1 MNIFKASQVNPSAW
15 WVLGFSLAISAAL
28 VSSVGVLIA
37 IIGLAIAITLFAR
50 EQAPWSKSLSF
61 YLVTAGA
68 VIVIRVLFRIIFNF
82 DSDSN
87 VAFTL
92 PVISFSLGS
101 LGQVDLFGRVSFSAL
116 FSAFSDGL
124 KMAAI
129 ILSVGLAN
137 TLANPRRLLK
147 NTPGALYEVASA
159 WVIAINMAPQ
169 LIQSAARVRKARR
182 LRGRTKRH
190 HITSSLLIPVLE
202 DTIDRSL
209 ALAASMSSR
218 GFGRMGA
225 LSKTQA
231 LTSRGLSVLGV
242 VSLSIGSY
250 LLLTS
255 KAAGFPLGLIV
266 FGCLSIVATTILA
279 GKRQIHTSYKPDRWR
294 KRDFVVLL
302 FATGLLLAAIL
313 VAR

>member
-1 MNIFKASQVNPSAW
+1 
-15 WVLGFSLAISAAL
+15 
-28 VSSVGVLIA
+28 
-37 IIGLAIAITLFAR
+37 
-50 EQAPWSKSLSF
+50 
-61 YLVTAGA
+61 VTAGA

-82 DSDSN
+82 DSESN
-87 VAFTL
+87 VAVNL
-92 PVISFSLGS
+92 PVISISLGGF
-101 LGQVDLFGRVSFSAL
+101 GQVDLFGKVSFSAL
-116 FSAFSDGL
+116 FSAFTDGL

-169 LIQSAARVRKARR
+169 LIQSAARVRKARK
-182 LRGRTKRH
+182 LRGTTKRYH
-190 HITSSLLIPVLE
+190 LTSSLLIPVLE

-218 GFGRMGA
+218 GFGRMGS

-231 LTSRGLSVLGV
+231 LTSRSLSVLGV

-250 LLLTS
+250 LLLSS
-255 KAAGFPLGLIV
+255 KAAGLPMSLIV
-266 FGCLSIVATTILA
+266 FGCMSIVFTTLLA
-279 GKRQIHTSYKPDRWR
+279 GKRQIHTRYKPDRWR
-294 KRDFVVLL
+294 KRDFLVLL
-302 FATGLLLAAIL
+302 SATCLLLAAIL
-313 VAR
+313 LGR